1 MVEQNRRNVMN
12 GKHYQ
17 VHHYLGM
24 GAVVVSL
31 PLLLLVL
38 TALKTAIQWRE
49 DSRDTAVDWGMCIG

>member
-1 MVEQNRRNVMN
+1 MN

-31 PLLLLVL
+31 PLLMLVL

-49 DSRDTAVDWGMCIG
+49 DSRDAAVDLGHVHRLK